1 MWPFKKRN
9 IEERDATPEELL
21 LRALLA
27 NDEITKEKALN
38 IPAVSACT
46 DIISKLVATLPIK
59 LYSENDGRVKEIVDY
74 RTRLL
79 NDETG
84 DTLDAFQFKKAIVE
98 DYLLMGNGYA
108 YINRNRNKIKS
119 IHYVKENNVVP
130 FGNVDPIFKKYEL
143 QVNGVKYRDY
153 EFLKITR
160 KTVDGI
166 TGIGII
172 EENNSMLAVAYN
184 ALKYENV
191 LLKTG
196 GNKKGFI
203 KSQNK
208 LSAEAIAQLKEQ
220 WDNMYK
226 NNTENCV
233 VLNNGLDFIE
243 AQSTS
248 VELQLNENK
257 KTNSNEICKLFSMPP
272 SILDGTATDTVWN
285 NFIKT
290 TIIPVLSAIE
300 TALNKD
306 LLLDSEKGN
315 YYFAFDTKELL
326 KGDIE
331 KRFNAYSLAIKS
343 GFMQID
349 EVRYREDLEPLELD
363 FIKLGLQDVLYNP
376 KTKEIYTPNTNKT
389 TNITNPD
396 ITMEGGDNDENRD
409 KG

>member
-1 MWPFKKRN
+1 
-9 IEERDATPEELL
+9 
-21 LRALLA
+21 
-27 NDEITKEKALN
+27 
-38 IPAVSACT
+38 
-46 DIISKLVATLPIK
+46 
-59 LYSENDGRVKEIVDY
+59 
-74 RTRLL
+74 
-79 NDETG
+79 
-84 DTLDAFQFKKAIVE
+84 
-98 DYLLMGNGYA
+98 
-108 YINRNRNKIKS
+108 
-119 IHYVKENNVVP
+119 
-130 FGNVDPIFKKYEL
+130 
-143 QVNGVKYRDY
+143 
-153 EFLKITR
+153 
-160 KTVDGI
+160 
-166 TGIGII
+166 
-172 EENNSMLAVAYN
+172 MLAVAYN

-220 WDNMYK
+220 WDNMYT

-290 TIIPVLSAIE
+290 TISPVLSAIE

-396 ITMEGGDNDENRD
+396 ITMEGGDNNEDRNTR
-409 KG
+409 